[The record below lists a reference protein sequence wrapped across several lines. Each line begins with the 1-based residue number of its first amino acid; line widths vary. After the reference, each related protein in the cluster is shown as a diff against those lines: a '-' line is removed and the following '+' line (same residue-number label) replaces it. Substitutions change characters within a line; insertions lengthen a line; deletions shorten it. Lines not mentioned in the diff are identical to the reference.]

1 MSGAPHWKHNP
12 WGLSER
18 ECDALRAIVQHGS
31 GKAAA
36 KALNRSLHTIEVH
49 CERSRDKMAKHDAI
63 VWGSR
68 SRYLILFDRW
78 ERGHLEPK
86 T

>member
-18 ECDALRAIVQHGS
+18 EVTVLRAIIEHGS
-31 GKAAA
+31 IKAAA
-36 KALNRSLHTIEVH
+36 RAIHRSVNTINVQ
-49 CERSRDKMAKHDAI
+49 CETARDKMRLHDDK

-68 SRYLILFDRW
+68 VRYLILFDRW
-78 ERGHLEPK
+78 ERGPP
-86 T
+86 